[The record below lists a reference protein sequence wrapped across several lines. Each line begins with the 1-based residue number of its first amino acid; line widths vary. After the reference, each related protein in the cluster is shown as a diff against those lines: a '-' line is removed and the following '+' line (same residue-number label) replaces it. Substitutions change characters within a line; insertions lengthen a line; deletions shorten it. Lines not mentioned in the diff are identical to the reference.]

1 MAVAVAVAVAGAP
14 VVGPDFRAAHWAMA
28 LPLVQ
33 VLATVLSHA
42 TGWAGAGVCTG
53 CAVYTSNAKMADG
66 MR

>member
-1 MAVAVAVAVAGAP
+1 MLLAQQVVAQE
-14 VVGPDFRAAHWAMA
+14 A